1 MPKRRAP
8 GSTAGAA
15 ALAATAL
22 VASCAVLAG
31 CRAPAGEAPATTT
44 PAAARRPNILLVVAD
59 DIGFTDLGPY
69 GGEIRTPVID
79 GLAAGGLKFSRFR
92 ASATCSPTRASLMS
106 GADPHVAGLGNMWED
121 LAPNQKGQPGY
132 EGHLN
137 DAVAPLPAVL
147 KQAGYRTYMAGKW
160 HLGRDEAT
168 SPAARGFD
176 KSFALL
182 PGGASHF
189 ADRQTIEGAGNKA
202 PYRENGQL
210 VDALPADFYSTRFFA
225 DQIIKYI
232 GERPAHETPFF
243 AYLAFPAP
251 HFPLQA
257 PDASLATYRGVY
269 DAGYDVLFN
278 TRLAAAKRLGVAPP
292 HAVGDRPYLD
302 QRSWQALSAA
312 ERAVEARRME
322 IFAAMVTDVDTHL
335 GRVLHV
341 LRERGEL
348 DNTIV
353 VFMSDNGA
361 EGHDMASEW
370 TAVADTAKACC
381 DNSLENM
388 GRPGSYVWL
397 GPNWSRASS
406 APFRLFK
413 GYPTEGGTRVP
424 VIVTFPGLKR
434 RGVTDARAHV
444 SDIMPTLLDLAGV
457 PHPSGT
463 FDGRPVAPMTGVS
476 LVPLL
481 TGTAPL
487 VRRPDEV
494 VADELMG
501 KRFVSEGDLKAVWM
515 PAPHGRAGWQLFD
528 LATDPSEQ
536 TDLAAARPTDLT
548 RLIARWDDYA
558 RRNRVILPN
567 WVSGY

>member
-1 MPKRRAP
+1 MTRLHPACVAGRFAATLTLAVALTGCRQAP
-8 GSTAGAA
+8 APSQASGAA
-15 ALAATAL
+15 AP
-22 VASCAVLAG
+22 AS
-31 CRAPAGEAPATTT
+31 
-44 PAAARRPNILLVVAD
+44 ARRPNILLVVAD
-59 DIGFTDLGPY
+59 DVGYTDLGAY
-69 GGEIRTPVID
+69 GSEIRTPVID
-79 GLAAGGLKFSRFR
+79 GLAASGLKFSRFR

-106 GADPHVAGLGNMWED
+106 GTDPHVAGLGNMWED

-137 DAVAPLPAVL
+137 DRVAPLPAVL
-147 KQAGYRTYMAGKW
+147 KQAGYRTFMAGKW

-176 KSFALL
+176 RSFALL

-189 ADRQTIEGAGNKA
+189 ADRQTIEGAGNRA
-202 PYRENGQL
+202 PYREDGRL
-210 VDALPADFYSTRFFA
+210 VDTLPADFYSTRFFA
-225 DQIIKYI
+225 DQMIRYL
-232 GERPAHETPFF
+232 GERPARDEAPFF

-257 PDASLATYRGVY
+257 PDESLAVYRGAY
-269 DAGYDVLFN
+269 DAGYDALFDA
-278 TRLAAAKRLGVAPP
+278 RLAAAKRLGVAPAS
-292 HAVGDRPYLD
+292 AVGDRPYPG
-302 QRSWQALSAA
+302 QRAWLALSPA

-335 GRVLHV
+335 GRVLDV
-341 LRERGEL
+341 LRARGEL
-348 DNTIV
+348 EHTVV

-361 EGHDMASEW
+361 EGHDMATEW

-381 DNSLENM
+381 NNALENM

-424 VIVTFPGLKR
+424 VIVSYRGLSTH
-434 RGVTDARAHV
+434 GVTDARAHV
-444 SDIMPTLLDLAGV
+444 SDLMPTLLDLAGV
-457 PHPSGT
+457 SHPGDT
-463 FDGRPVAPMTGVS
+463 FAGHAVAPMTGVS
-476 LVPLL
+476 LKPLL
-481 TGTAPL
+481 DGTAPWT
-487 VRRPDEV
+487 RAADEV

-501 KRFVSEGDLKAVWM
+501 KRFVSEGALKALWLPM
-515 PAPHGRAGWQLFD
+515 PHGRARWQLYD
-528 LATDPSEQ
+528 LTADPSERI
-536 TDLAAARPTDLT
+536 DLAGERPQDLARL
-548 RLIARWDDYA
+548 RAHWDDYA
-558 RRNRVILPN
+558 RRNHVVLPN